1 MLKAVVVVVAV
12 LATLGSAGPVR
23 ADHAAGAAPGSGS
36 FDGRPE
42 VSLDLKLRLGARGF
56 HVGARLLGPEAL
68 SGGAWLDGQARD
80 NGFRLRGGA
89 EHGGAS
95 HDFTFDADLGDWLRR
110 PRGAWGGSDL

>member
-1 MLKAVVVVVAV
+1 MLKTVVVVVALV
-12 LATLGSAGPVR
+12 ATLGSAAPVG
-23 ADHAAGAAPGSGS
+23 ADHAAGAPPGTSP
-36 FDGRPE
+36 D